1 MRYLPHAAAFTFFA
15 LLGLSMAGVFPFLMF
30 ARAIGAMI
38 CLVVCL
44 LIAEAAVM
52 KRAVRPAAKPV
63 EKRYIT
69 AVTQSLLRKGDVVT
83 VDTLHRTVERAAS

>member
-1 MRYLPHAAAFTFFA
+1 MRYLPHAAAFVFFA

-38 CLVVCL
+38 CLLICL
-44 LIAEAAVM
+44 LIAEAAVL
-52 KRAVRPAAKPV
+52 KRAVKPPA

-69 AVTQSLLRKGDVVT
+69 AVAQSLLRKGDIVT